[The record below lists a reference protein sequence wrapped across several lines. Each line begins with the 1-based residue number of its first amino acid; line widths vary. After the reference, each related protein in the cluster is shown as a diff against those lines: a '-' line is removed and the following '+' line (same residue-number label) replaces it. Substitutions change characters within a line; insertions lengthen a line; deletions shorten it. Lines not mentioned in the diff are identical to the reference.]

1 MSLLDSKLNTLL
13 NMPNRSR
20 STPARPCSLAPPPPP
35 QPGPGPQPSLI
46 PVQTRQLKETTK
58 GSANIDNNSGGM
70 SSVLEELSCFK
81 RNVID
86 SYM

>member
-20 STPARPCSLAPPPPP
+20 STPARPCNLAPPPP
-35 QPGPGPQPSLI
+35 PQPSLI

-70 SSVLEELSCFK
+70 SSVLEELSSFK